1 MRWASGFEAAT
12 AKTSHAAP
20 LPTLLAARFLQVAT
34 HGSAAVQKL
43 VTWFC
48 TGLRSLLS
56 GQLL

>member
-1 MRWASGFEAAT
+1 VQSRKELSDGLAGFF
-12 AKTSHAAP
+12 
-20 LPTLLAARFLQVAT
+20 PTPLLAARYITLAPSWGT